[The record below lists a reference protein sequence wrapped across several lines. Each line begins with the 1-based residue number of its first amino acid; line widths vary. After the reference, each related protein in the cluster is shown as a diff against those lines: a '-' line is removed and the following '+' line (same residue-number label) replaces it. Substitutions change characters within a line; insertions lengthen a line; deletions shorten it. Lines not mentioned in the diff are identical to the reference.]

1 MSELRTWYE
10 KVTGDDAASAYVLC
24 PLGLPSSQFTE
35 GQTKGLS
42 RRERESKLS
51 RESKSIFELENYME
65 VLQFIYSKV
74 WRSSGIPELRV
85 SVILTSVK

>member
-1 MSELRTWYE
+1 MRPQLMCCALSDFRRLN
-10 KVTGDDAASAYVLC
+10 
-24 PLGLPSSQFTE
+24 FTE

>member
-10 KVTGDDAASAYVLC
+10 KVTKDDWLQLMCCALSDFRRLNLQRVEL
-24 PLGLPSSQFTE
+24 
-35 GQTKGLS
+35 KDLS
-42 RRERESKLS
+42 RRERSKAS
-51 RESKSIFELENYME
+51 RESKSIFELAKYIE
-65 VLQFIYSKV
+65 VLRFIYSKV

>member
-35 GQTKGLS
+35 GRVKGFKQARERSRLS
-42 RRERESKLS
+42 RK
-51 RESKSIFELENYME
+51 SKSIFELENYME

>member
-10 KVTGDDAASAYVLC
+10 KVTKDDWLQLMCCALSDFRRLNLQRVKL
-24 PLGLPSSQFTE
+24 
-35 GQTKGLS
+35 KDLS
-42 RRERESKLS
+42 RRERSKAS
-51 RESKSIFELENYME
+51 RESKSIFELAKYIE
-65 VLQFIYSKV
+65 VLRFIYSKV